1 MKPSEA
7 RTDKVRVVIFL
18 GAVACFFLQTGFV
31 YLNYPGDGVGPR
43 LSPMAKSGLAIWREN
58 NCQACHQIYGY
69 GGFLGP
75 DLTNLMDRRPDED
88 WEYILT
94 RGRKQMPAFDFDEE
108 QQEEIVAFLTEVST
122 TGLGV
127 PTFTKVKPGVNAD
140 TLVGHYLDE
149 TKGTADPA
157 VLRGEHQLR
166 ENACSQCHRPFTV
179 GNQGAPDLTQTL
191 SLRSPA
197 YVRETLLKSRGSMP
211 SYDFLTPE
219 QIDDM
224 LACLAWMNQNRL
236 QLGLFYSDGPNGDAF
251 NWAAVPWFE
260 Y

>member
-1 MKPSEA
+1 MNSREA
-7 RTDKVRVVIFL
+7 RTDKARVLIFRMS
-18 GAVACFFLQTGFV
+18 VAFFFLQTGFV
-31 YLNYPGDGVGPR
+31 YLNYPSDGVGPK
-43 LSPMAKSGLAIWREN
+43 LSPLAKSGLAIWREN

-108 QQEEIVAFLTEVST
+108 QREELIALLTEIST

-127 PTFTKVKPGVNAD
+127 PTFTKVKPDVDAK
-140 TLVGHYLDE
+140 TLVANFLDQ
-149 TKGTADPA
+149 TNATADPA

-166 ENACSQCHRPFTV
+166 ENACSQCHRPFAV

-197 YVRETLLKSRGSMP
+197 YVRETLLESRGSMP
-211 SYDFLTPE
+211 SYDYLTPA

-236 QLGLFYSDGPNGDAF
+236 QLGLFYSEGDNGDAF